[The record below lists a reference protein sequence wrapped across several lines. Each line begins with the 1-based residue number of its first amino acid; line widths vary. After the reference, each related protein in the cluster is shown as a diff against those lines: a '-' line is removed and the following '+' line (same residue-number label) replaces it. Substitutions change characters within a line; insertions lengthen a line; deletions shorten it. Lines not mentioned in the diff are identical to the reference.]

1 MGEQYVPKPNSNM
14 GLAIFT
20 TLCCCLPLGTFAIIK
35 ASKVN
40 ELYAMQQY
48 EAAAATAAEAKKWA
62 LIGIGVGFVAQL
74 IYTVIYVIY
83 GAAMSTQLYNGGF

>member
-1 MGEQYVPKPNSNM
+1 MEGQYVPKPDSNM

-20 TLCCCLPLGTFAIIK
+20 TLCCCLPLGIFAIIK

-48 EAAAATAAEAKKWA
+48 EAAAATAAEAKKWS
-62 LIGIGVGFVAQL
+62 LIGIGVGLVGQI
-74 IYTVIYVIY
+74 IYMLIY
-83 GAAMSTQLYNGGF
+83 GAAMFAQLNGAY